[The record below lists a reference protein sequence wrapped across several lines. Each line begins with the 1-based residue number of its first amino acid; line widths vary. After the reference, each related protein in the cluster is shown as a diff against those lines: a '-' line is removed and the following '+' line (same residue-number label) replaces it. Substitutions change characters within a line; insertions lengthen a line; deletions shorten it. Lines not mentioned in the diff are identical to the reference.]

1 MSRTPR
7 RRGEARRTV
16 AIARIA
22 DHALSS
28 ADAILARWLPDGK
41 RQGAEWV
48 ARNPTRGDARPGSF
62 KVNAKSGLWADFS
75 TGERGK
81 DLVSL
86 AAYLSRQ
93 NQVEAALAVAEMLG
107 INAYE

>member
-1 MSRTPR
+1 MSRAPR
-7 RRGEARRTV
+7 RSV
-16 AIARIA
+16 AIGRIA
-22 DHALSS
+22 EHALGS

-41 RQGAEWV
+41 RHGAEWV
-48 ARNPTRGDARPGSF
+48 ARNPTRSDSRPGSF
-62 KVNAKSGLWADFS
+62 KVNTKTGLWADFK

-93 NQVEAALAVAEMLG
+93 NQVEAALAVADMLG
-107 INAYE
+107 IPAYE